1 MRNMFN
7 MFHVFF
13 FVVLFFVVGTFIIS
27 GYLTYQCYSSGDR
40 DSMACYLISEKADVI
55 IRHK

>member
-7 MFHVFF
+7 TFQ
-13 FVVLFFVVGTFIIS
+13 VLFFLVATFVAVIFIMS
-27 GYLTYQCYSSGDR
+27 GYLTYQCYTSGDR

-55 IRHK
+55 VRHK